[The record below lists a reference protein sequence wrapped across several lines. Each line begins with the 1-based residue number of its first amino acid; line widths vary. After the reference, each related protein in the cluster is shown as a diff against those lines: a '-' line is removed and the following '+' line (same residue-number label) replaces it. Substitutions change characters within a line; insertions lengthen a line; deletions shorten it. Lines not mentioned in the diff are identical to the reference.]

1 MDKIKAL
8 GTDIARAVRQ
18 YYGALL
24 VALVATGA
32 FIERAQSVS
41 EPLLKLGF
49 VGMLGISLLF
59 ALHFIQQRYRIR
71 WPLPIAGFLVLA
83 AYYMLLPDFDGS
95 QFGPV
100 TAIILGVS
108 SICFHLLAATGPF
121 LKRGDTDGFWSYN
134 KSLFVNLVQT
144 AVFTVVLWGGLALA
158 VVAVE
163 NLFGLDVGSVF
174 WERLAWTILIL
185 GSSLIYALFSK
196 DGWGVLKQ
204 SAPYPPVLRF
214 FVQYVLVPLLVI
226 YLVILY
232 SYGIKIVVAWDLPK
246 GWVSYLVLAY
256 SFLGILSLLL
266 LHPLYDVT
274 EKVWV
279 RFFSRSFYLTLLPLL
294 ALLFVA
300 IGVRVAAYGFTEN
313 RYYVLL
319 LALWLLGM
327 AVYQLLR
334 RQNEIKVIPVSLL
347 VVGVLSLLTPFGNV
361 FSVSFNSQ
369 INRFHRLLAAE
380 EALTSGKI
388 DFNQPVKRSALN
400 EIANVFQYL
409 NTRNQH
415 RIIRTKIPD
424 DRMAKVDSLLTDK
437 WGSESEFAR
446 LFVHVIEDDDGSKRL
461 TFTRLTDGRLS
472 YEQLYDVKEYD
483 YIIPWVYIG
492 AGHAKRQYTLGAD
505 SLRFEIGSEYPNDL
519 SKRQLDS
526 ISNTISLYGPDGDTV
541 FRHNF
546 TAFVDSVYAQ
556 YAGQLF
562 VTEAIEV
569 NGLVT
574 RFRLDTYE
582 VELRFNELGFDRGE
596 SNPSAEVPLD
606 SISVNKVTTILIKAR
621 RETLLP

>member
-8 GTDIARAVRQ
+8 GTDIAWAIRQ

-24 VALVATGA
+24 VALVATAA
-32 FIERAQSVS
+32 FIDRSQSAS

-59 ALHFIQQRYRIR
+59 ALHLIQQRYRIK
-71 WPLPIAGFLVLA
+71 WPLPIVGFLVLA
-83 AYYMLLPDFDGS
+83 AYYVLLPDFDGS

-134 KSLFVNLVQT
+134 KSLFINLVQT

-174 WERLAWTILIL
+174 WGRLAWTVLIL

-196 DGWGVLKQ
+196 DGWAVLKQ

-214 FVQYVLVPLLVI
+214 FVQYILVPLLVI

-232 SYGIKIVVAWDLPK
+232 SYGIKIVVEWDLPK

-256 SFLGILSLLL
+256 SFLGVLSLLL
-266 LHPLYDVT
+266 LDPLYEVT

-319 LALWLLGM
+319 LALWLSGI
-327 AVYQLLR
+327 AVYQLFR
-334 RQNEIKVIPVSLL
+334 GRNEIKAIPVSLL
-347 VVGVLSLLTPFGNV
+347 VVGALSLVMPFGNV

-369 INRFHRLLAAE
+369 SSRFHRLLATQ

-388 DFNQPVKRSALN
+388 DFDRPMKRSALN

-415 RIIRTKIPD
+415 HVIRAKIPD
-424 DRMAKVDSLLTDK
+424 DRMVKVDSLLADK

-446 LFVHVIEDDDGSKRL
+446 LFAHVIEDDDGSKRF
-461 TFTRLTDGRLS
+461 TFTRLGDGRS
-472 YEQLYDVKEYD
+472 GYEQVYDIRGYD
-483 YIIPWVYIG
+483 YIIPIVHMGTGY
-492 AGHAKRQYTLGAD
+492 AKRQYALGAD
-505 SLRFEIGSEYPNDL
+505 SLRLEVGSDYPNHL
-519 SKRQLDS
+519 SRRQIDS
-526 ISNTISLYGPDGDTV
+526 ISNTVSLYSPDGDTV

-556 YAGQLF
+556 YADQLF
-562 VTEAIEV
+562 TTEAIEV
-569 NGLVT
+569 SGLAT
-574 RFRLDTYE
+574 RFGLDKYD
-582 VELRFNELGFDRGE
+582 VEIHFNELGFNRGE
-596 SNPSAEVPLD
+596 NDSSAKAPLD
-606 SISVNKVTTILIKAR
+606 SIITTKAAAILIRAR
-621 RETLLP
+621 